1 MRYEVEFSIKG
12 TTAGGTFAVDCG
24 SRKEAENHALVE
36 VSDLFYVEPRNI
48 HITNIRREGE

>member
-1 MRYEVEFSIKG
+1 MRYEVDFEIRG

-24 SRKEAENHALVE
+24 SRKEAENHALAE

-48 HITNIRREGE
+48 HIANIRREGE